1 MYYNRIKLA
10 QKRNGEK
17 IKMEEK
23 KIKVYVKQMTN
34 KETGEK
40 FNSYKAV
47 TKQGKIDLRFTQD
60 VAEEKRPT
68 ELSYIFVPEDKVN
81 VNQKSEFPVMWVSA
95 ITKIEP
101 VEFKQNINDYL
112 D

>member
-1 MYYNRIKLA
+1 M
-10 QKRNGEK
+10 E
-17 IKMEEK
+17 EEK

-60 VAEEKRPT
+60 VAEENRPT
-68 ELSYIFVPEDKVN
+68 ELSYIFVPVSNVN
-81 VNQKSEFPVMWVSA
+81 VNQRSEFPVMWVSK
-95 ITKIEP
+95 ISKIEP
-101 VEFKQNINDYL
+101 VELKQNINDYL